1 MLRLLADE
9 NFPGV
14 VIAELRRR
22 GHDVM
27 WARTHMAGAP
37 DRDVLARAVFE
48 KRLVVT
54 FDKDFGELVFRQ
66 ARNASSGVLLF
77 RITTGSSAEATRRIV
92 AILESRDDW
101 TGCFSVIDENGVRIR
116 SLPKS

>member
-1 MLRLLADE
+1 MLRLLANED
-9 NFPGV
+9 FPGA

-22 GHDVM
+22 GHDVV
-27 WARTHMAGAP
+27 WARTHMAGAS

-54 FDKDFGELVFRQ
+54 FDKEFGELVFRQ
-66 ARNASSGVLLF
+66 ARNACCGVLFF
-77 RITTGSSAEATRRIV
+77 RITTRSSADAARRIV

-101 TGCFSVIDENGVRIR
+101 TGCFSVIDEHGVRIR
-116 SLPKS
+116 SLPDS